1 LSLSAAVL
9 NALVEAGVTREQLV
23 AAMHADIAVRDAE
36 EAAKLEAKRQGNRD
50 RQQRK
55 RERDSNA
62 KSRVTP
68 VTARDSRDKGSNDI
82 DILTSKPPPV
92 ISDEITPPSEN
103 PVLKPEHV
111 VEAWNEMAARTG
123 LPAIR
128 KLTPDRVKAL
138 DRRIKENTIQ
148 DFTEAIDAIE
158 RSPFLRGDS
167 KRGWR
172 ADFDFLLSPTKFNRL
187 LEGTYGE

>member
-92 ISDEITPPSEN
+92 ISDEITTPSEN

-123 LPAIR
+123 LPTVR

-138 DRRIKENTIQ
+138 GRRIKENTIQ

>member
-1 LSLSAAVL
+1 MSSRH
-9 NALVEAGVTREQLV
+9 GTKWRRELGC
-23 AAMHADIAVRDAE
+23 R
-36 EAAKLEAKRQGNRD
+36 
-50 RQQRK
+50 
-55 RERDSNA
+55 
-62 KSRVTP
+62 P
-68 VTARDSRDKGSNDI
+68 
-82 DILTSKPPPV
+82 
-92 ISDEITPPSEN
+92 
-103 PVLKPEHV
+103 
-111 VEAWNEMAARTG
+111 
-123 LPAIR
+123 IR

>member
-1 LSLSAAVL
+1 MSASDLVAQLAAVGTPPEL
-9 NALVEAGVTREQLV
+9 LAAVAKELFTAEVNLV
-23 AAMHADIAVRDAE
+23 ALETRRSNERARKAEQRHGKSREVTGQAV
-36 EAAKLEAKRQGNRD
+36 KSRD
-50 RQQRK
+50 RVSPN
-55 RERDSNA
+55 EDNL
-62 KSRVTP
+62 TP
-68 VTARDSRDKGSNDI
+68 SATPS
-82 DILTSKPPPV
+82 V

-123 LPAIR
+123 LPTVR

-138 DRRIKENTIQ
+138 GRRIKENTIQ